1 MSRLFGTNGIR
12 WLVEI
17 QSSDYAIRLAVSAGN
32 FFGPDKRLAVGMD
45 TRLSSPMI
53 YNAVLSG
60 LNSAGC
66 GAVSLGVVP
75 TPVVQFAVRGMSLD
89 GGLMVTASH
98 NPPEFNGLKFFAA
111 DGTEFS
117 KSQETQFERVFSEN
131 KMEYAAWNGVGSAS
145 EENDVQNTYRKAV
158 ISLAAFGGDIT
169 AVVDCANG
177 TAIGYTPDILTRM
190 GCKVMTLNAQPD
202 GRFPGRMPEPV
213 RENVGTL
220 MSTVKSVSADIG
232 IAHDG
237 DADRA
242 VFVDENGD
250 YVQGDKSLALFAV
263 DALERHGKGIVV
275 IPINTSKAVQDAV
288 ESRGGKVEY
297 SAIGSPGIARRM
309 MENRAILGGE
319 GNGGIIFP
327 EHQYC
332 RDGMMAAAR
341 MAEIV
346 SRKGPLSELVA
357 DLPEYWIKSDKLGI
371 KPGTGEAI
379 MACVRDNAT
388 GTVTEVDGIK
398 SETEDH
404 WWLVRLSGTEP
415 IVRVTVESDS
425 EAMCDA
431 RLRERVSEVR
441 DIIRSLS

>member
-66 GAVSLGVVP
+66 SAASLGVVP

-98 NPPEFNGLKFFAA
+98 NPPEFNGLKFFAS

-131 KMEYAAWNGVGSAS
+131 KMKYAAWNRVGTAS
-145 EENDVQNTYRKAV
+145 EENDVQSTYRKAV
-158 ISLAAFGGDIT
+158 ISLAALGRDIT

-177 TAIGYTPDILTRM
+177 TAIGYTPDILARM

-220 MSTVKSVSADIG
+220 MSTVKSDSADIG

-242 VFVDENGD
+242 IFVDENGD

-263 DALERHGKGIVV
+263 DALHRHGKGIVV
-275 IPINTSKAVQDAV
+275 IPINTSRTVQDAV
-288 ESRGGKVEY
+288 ESHGGTVEY
-297 SAIGSPGIARRM
+297 TAIGSPGIARCM

-346 SRKGPLSELVA
+346 SRKGALSGLVA

-379 MACVRDNAT
+379 MARVRDNAN
-388 GTVTEVDGIK
+388 GKVTEVDGIK

-431 RLRERVSEVR
+431 RLREKVSEVR
-441 DIIRSLS
+441 DIIQSLS